1 LVAENSSDEFAQI
14 IQDEWQKIYGLCFR
28 LMGNSHDAEDLCQEA
43 FAKAFKNYRKF
54 EGRSQVSTWIYRIV
68 VNAWKNKLRSKK
80 KIFFFGLFRGN
91 DGSPSDEESGFPEP
105 KGNDPLPEERLEKLE
120 SDKLLQEGLMS
131 MIPEEREIIV
141 LRDLEGKSYEELAG
155 LFQIPLGTVK
165 SRLSRARESLRLKL
179 IPILKKKGEIA

>member
-1 LVAENSSDEFAQI
+1 MVTENLNDEFTQV

-43 FAKAFKNYRKF
+43 FAKAFKNFRKF
-54 EGRSQVSTWIYRIV
+54 EGRSQVSTWIYRIT

-80 KIFFFGLFRGN
+80 KILFFGLFRRN
-91 DGSPSDEESGFPEP
+91 DDSQSDEEFSLPEP
-105 KGNDPLPEERLEKLE
+105 KGDDPLPEEKLE
-120 SDKLLQEGLMS
+120 QLESGKLLQEGLMS
-131 MIPEEREIIV
+131 LIPEEREIVV

-179 IPILKKKGEIA
+179 IPLLKKKGDIA